1 MDAILIVPSSRR
13 GAGKGEKMRHQPG
26 LSRVTTKLNL
36 KYLRKRLRDGLING
50 TSVASF
56 GTERERKRERGERD
70 YERSCAPLCLL
81 LIYS

>member
-1 MDAILIVPSSRR
+1 MDDDGRDFNCSLIVT
-13 GAGKGEKMRHQPG
+13 GGGEKTRHQPG

-50 TSVASF
+50 TSVAASF
-56 GTERERKRERGERD
+56 GAGERLR
-70 YERSCAPLCLL
+70 EEPRAPLCLL

>member
-13 GAGKGEKMRHQPG
+13 GAGKGKKTRHQPG

>member
-13 GAGKGEKMRHQPG
+13 EAGKGEKTRHQPG

-56 GTERERKRERGERD
+56 GMERERKRERGERD